1 MSLRDHIKDAQVA
14 AMKSKDQ
21 MRLAPLRMLW
31 SAIRNA
37 DIDAG
42 ENLSDEAIVP
52 IISKQVKQLK
62 DAMSEYEKGGRSDL
76 KEAAMAELGVL
87 EEFLPKQL
95 SDEELRTKI
104 QTILQTNSD
113 IKDIGKVMG
122 VVMKEVRGEADG
134 TRVRAMVT
142 ELLTVQN

>member
-42 ENLSDEAIVP
+42 ENLPDEAIVP

-62 DAMSEYEKGGRSDL
+62 DAMNEYEKGGRSDL
-76 KEAAMAELGVL
+76 KEAAMSELGVL

>member
-31 SAIRNA
+31 SAVRNA

-42 ENLSDEAIVP
+42 EPLPDEAIVP
-52 IISKQVKQLK
+52 IVAKQVKQLK
-62 DAMSEYEKGGRSDL
+62 DAMVEYEKGGRSDL
-76 KEAAMAELGVL
+76 KEAAMAELSVL

-95 SDEELRTKI
+95 SDDELKAKI
-104 QTILQTNSD
+104 QTVLQTMGET
-113 IKDIGKVMG
+113 KDVGKVMG
-122 VVMKEVRGEADG
+122 MVMKEVKGEADG
-134 TRVRAMVT
+134 ARVRAMVT
-142 ELLTVQN
+142 TLLTGSN